1 MESAEGLYSRLEEQL
16 HELVSQSNS
25 CLERLEFLQ
34 KVRQLEAE
42 FSKVRRMSLER
53 RCVQQGDV
61 VLCCPQLRI
70 LGAFPRLWGTFPR
83 FLMMKEAQRMT
94 GLPEL

>member
-53 RCVQQGDV
+53 RSVFSKVTLSSAVRSC
-61 VLCCPQLRI
+61 
-70 LGAFPRLWGTFPR
+70 AFWAR
-83 FLMMKEAQRMT
+83 FLAFGARF
-94 GLPEL
+94 LAF